1 MAPKVGVVTLSMTMS
16 TRTRTATAEN
26 EQDLLYDDETLD
38 LEALSDDE
46 LEAILFEDEPQKPTG
61 MFNLPTLTG
70 LSLILV
76 GIAYFFQQ
84 MGLWSAGIDLTVLA
98 QMLPWLAGVLI
109 ILLGFGVLSWRP
121 GRNRKR
127 EKAEKKLAKSQ
138 LRSEKSRG
146 AKVGKSGRKSG
157 RKLMKSQDKKLAGV
171 ASGLAEYFGIDPT
184 LVRIGFVIGTIASGG
199 GPFLLGYIILAFVM
213 PNQEKALK
221 PSTSERITII
231 RDS

>member
-1 MAPKVGVVTLSMTMS
+1 MS
-16 TRTRTATAEN
+16 TRTRTATAER
-26 EQDLLYDDETLD
+26 EQDFLYDDETID
-38 LEALSDDE
+38 LESLSDDE
-46 LEAILFEDEPQKPTG
+46 LEALLFEDEPEKPKG
-61 MFNLPTLTG
+61 MFNLPSLAG

-76 GIAYFFQQ
+76 GIAYIFQQ

-98 QMLPWLAGVLI
+98 QMLPWLAGILI

-138 LRSEKSRG
+138 LRS
-146 AKVGKSGRKSG
+146 AKARNERSGVSGRKSG
-157 RKLMKSQDKKLAGV
+157 RKLMKSQDKKMAGV

-213 PNQEKALK
+213 PSQEKALK
-221 PSTSERITII
+221 PTQSERITII

>member
-213 PNQEKALK
+213 RSDVLGLSAF
-221 PSTSERITII
+221 S
-231 RDS
+231 